1 MSYARFGADGGSSV
15 YIFPSDRGLECCGC
29 PLPGRSQAFFA
40 RTIAAMEQ
48 HIADH
53 LAAGQFVPGFRA
65 AGDSSRRRV
74 APGGTDHRWRWPVS
88 TVSETTHTTLHN
100 LLRVVASGTVIRS
113 QSTDGGWTLTINDQ
127 TVTDEEIQLAVSV
140 LDAKH
145 LITWWPAHKSTQKAT
160 LTISNGNG
168 MATLTDWDHRAL
180 LGGRH
185 RLRLELI
192 NDSCHSDGDGDEAA

>member
-1 MSYARFGADGGSSV
+1 M
-15 YIFPSDRGLECCGC
+15 
-29 PLPGRSQAFFA
+29 
-40 RTIAAMEQ
+40 
-48 HIADH
+48 
-53 LAAGQFVPGFRA
+53 
-65 AGDSSRRRV
+65 
-74 APGGTDHRWRWPVS
+74 S
-88 TVSETTHTTLHN
+88 TVSETTQQTLHN
-100 LLRVVASGTVIRS
+100 LLRVVASGTVIRA

-160 LTISNGNG
+160 LTLTISNGNG

-192 NDSCHSDGDGDEAA
+192 NDSCHNDGSDLGGDAA